1 MTPLIL
7 LGLASLGFGFAL
19 ATLVGGLGR
28 SEAGFKGL
36 PRKVFHA
43 GVFIGAVPAQLL
55 LGFWGV
61 VTYGIVIALMVLVGC
76 GQGSGS
82 PFFEALARRDQSEG
96 MRGSILVPLFAT
108 ALGGL
113 ATVLLVGHFA
123 IVGYLVCG
131 LGDAAGEP
139 IGRRWGRHRYRSF
152 PWGPGAHL
160 RSMEGSLGV
169 LVAGALGGGIA
180 LALLGY
186 SLPQLV
192 TVGLFCGAVGA
203 LVEGLSGEGTD
214 NFWVQLVP
222 ALAAWWLLG

>member
-7 LGLASLGFGFAL
+7 LGLASLGFGFSL
-19 ATLVGGLGR
+19 ATLVGALGR

-43 GVFIGAVPAQLL
+43 GVFLGAVPAQLL

-76 GQGSGS
+76 GQGSGT
-82 PFFEALARRDQSEG
+82 PIFEALARQDQSG
-96 MRGSILVPLFAT
+96 GTRGSILVPLLAT

-139 IGRRWGRHRYRSF
+139 IGRSWGRHKYRSF

-160 RSMEGSLGV
+160 RSLEGSLGV
-169 LVAGALGGGIA
+169 FFVGAFGGSIA
-180 LALLGY
+180 LALLGH
-186 SLPQLV
+186 SLPQFLS
-192 TVGLFCGAVGA
+192 VGLLCGAVGA
-203 LVEGLSGEGTD
+203 LVEGLSGDGTD
-214 NFWVQLVP
+214 NFWVQLAP
-222 ALAAWWLLG
+222 ALAAWWTLG